1 MSKLNDS
8 TLKILKKY
16 RLDTDMSV
24 FGNENKLYDV
34 VKVMDDMV
42 GNQVSKWA
50 SGDVSTLSSTSV
62 NESYILVTNGKSLNT
77 YSFTYNSVENY
88 QLPVDVYNYDPLSM
102 KLISINYAGSK
113 KQLYG
118 VLYKD
123 DVAYGYL
130 GVDYENCHVGMYF
143 EPSMSNAMNS
153 VPKGT
158 YTFRQV
164 IRFTSIYLTTP
175 QISFSQ
181 EWNLYDMFNM
191 TSSDYRSSL
200 VPESQKI
207 IITLPIEIVDKKLDY
222 YGSGGMVRFYPVN
235 KLSSNW
241 YTRTSCITQIKYYE
255 V

>member
-8 TLKILKKY
+8 TLKIFKKY
-16 RLDTDMSV
+16 RLDTNMSV

-42 GNQVSKWA
+42 GNQVSKWV
-50 SGDVSTLSSTSV
+50 SGDVYSLSSTSFD
-62 NESYILVTNGKSLNT
+62 ESYVLITNGKPLNI

-88 QLPVDVYNYDPLSM
+88 QLPADVYNYDPLSM
-102 KLISINYAGSK
+102 KLICINYAGSK
-113 KQLYG
+113 KQLFG

-123 DVAYGYL
+123 NVAYGYL
-130 GVDYENCHVGMYF
+130 GVDYENRHVSIYF
-143 EPSMSNAMNS
+143 EPSMTNAMDS

-175 QISFSQ
+175 EITFSQ

-191 TSSDYRSSL
+191 NSSDYQAAL
-200 VPESQKI
+200 VPASQKI
-207 IITLPIEIVDKKLDY
+207 IITLPSEIGDKKLEY

-235 KLSSNW
+235 KLSSSW
-241 YTRTSCITQIKYYE
+241 YVRTSCINKINLAE